1 MARYTGPKTKLSKR
15 VGKNLFLKGSR
26 SYSAKDDFSKKPNT
40 RPGVHGAK
48 RLKKT
53 SEYSKQLLEKQ
64 TLKYSYGI
72 QEKQL
77 SNIFKKAFTKKEDTA
92 SVALTLLESRLDNVV
107 FKAGLSDS
115 RAQARQLVAHG
126 HFTVNGVP
134 TNIPSYTVKA
144 GEVVTVKA
152 NKLKNAF
159 WTNFKLTVPN
169 TVPAWLDAST
179 KNTIK
184 ILNKPLSTDLP
195 VEFKMPYIVE
205 YYSRK
210 VA

>member
-72 QEKQL
+72 QEKDRKSTRL
-77 SNIFKKAFTKKEDTA
+77 NSSHRNT
-92 SVALTLLESRLDNVV
+92 SRM
-107 FKAGLSDS
+107 
-115 RAQARQLVAHG
+115 
-126 HFTVNGVP
+126 
-134 TNIPSYTVKA
+134 PSSA
-144 GEVVTVKA
+144 
-152 NKLKNAF
+152 
-159 WTNFKLTVPN
+159 
-169 TVPAWLDAST
+169 
-179 KNTIK
+179 
-184 ILNKPLSTDLP
+184 
-195 VEFKMPYIVE
+195 
-205 YYSRK
+205 
-210 VA
+210 

>member
-1 MARYTGPKTKLSKR
+1 MISPKNQLLVLESTEQR
-15 VGKNLFLKGSR
+15 G
-26 SYSAKDDFSKKPNT
+26 SKKPLSTPNNS
-40 RPGVHGAK
+40 
-48 RLKKT
+48 LKNK
-53 SEYSKQLLEKQ
+53 
-64 TLKYSYGI
+64 
-72 QEKQL
+72 L
-77 SNIFKKAFTKKEDTA
+77 SNILT
-92 SVALTLLESRLDNVV
+92 ALTLLESRLDNVV
-107 FKAGLSDS
+107 FKAGMADS

-126 HFTVNGVP
+126 HFTVNGVN

-152 NKLKNAF
+152 NKLKNPF
-159 WTNFKLTVPN
+159 WTNFKLSVPN
-169 TVPAWLDAST
+169 TVPAWLDATT
-179 KNTIK
+179 KNTVK